1 MWYYRN
7 SMIEWNYYRV
17 ALSNE
22 EHIYDGV
29 ALRQNMI
36 QNKKVLQSVRKLS
49 VRQKF
54 YKAQTNNHIF
64 STPDPTLPKESC
76 EVLLSRCICCHCCF

>member
-36 QNKKVLQSVRKLS
+36 QNKKVCEKIIIESVIIS
-49 VRQKF
+49 
-54 YKAQTNNHIF
+54 QTEI
-64 STPDPTLPKESC
+64 L
-76 EVLLSRCICCHCCF
+76 

>member
-1 MWYYRN
+1 MMWYYRN

-49 VRQKF
+49 L
-54 YKAQTNNHIF
+54 N
-64 STPDPTLPKESC
+64 L
-76 EVLLSRCICCHCCF
+76 